1 MQQTRLFEAD
11 DLWLL
16 ALSLF
21 DDGMAEC
28 VVWMFAGYSL
38 VIFLAKET
46 WAASDRSAV
55 VLLLLL
61 AAPAA
66 VARVNVVVVFC

>member
-28 VVWMFAGYSL
+28 VVWMFAGYCL

-46 WAASDRSAV
+46 WAASDRGAV
-55 VLLLLL
+55 VLLLL